1 MDLESA
7 KAMLLSRS
15 GEADWEDYK
24 AGYVARMMSSECR
37 TNHCVY
43 NRHLAIVCLVETAD
57 EGSIS

>member
-1 MDLESA
+1 
-7 KAMLLSRS
+7 MLLSRS